1 MASPLRGASQGSVPD
16 DEALPSLVGSTPAS
30 GPHRRLIFLALAATM
45 GSLLFGYD
53 TGVIAG
59 ALPYMYLPQAAGGL
73 ALDAVSEG
81 IVTSVL
87 ALGAAL
93 GALIGGHVTDR
104 IGRRGNLLVLALVF
118 VVGTVGCALSPN
130 LAILCVFRLVLGWA
144 VGGASSTVPLYL
156 SETAPKRV
164 RGPLVALDQFMIVF
178 GQLLA
183 VSMNAVVARIHS
195 GPEVVVSQDPSG
207 AHAAGEV
214 LSWDTASSIVGLVV
228 SGGNGQAWRWM
239 LVLATV
245 PAIALWLGMRLM
257 PESPRWLGANERFLE
272 AIGALKQVR
281 EDDDEV
287 LTEVREMADL
297 RRGTTGGATGDWT
310 LRRVWRVR
318 WTRRVLLIGI
328 LLASFDQFTGI
339 NTAMWYMP
347 KILHGAGFG
356 TEDAITLNVV
366 TGLVATI
373 GAAVG
378 LWVVARFQRRHVG
391 MYQAAGIVFS
401 LLALAALFTQVAG
414 ADGREFEGVQ
424 VWVPWAILVVIS
436 VFVFFKQSGTVHWV
450 LLSEIFPAAIRGASQ
465 GVAVCANWLL
475 NGVVALTFPLMLQNL
490 GGTRTYLVF
499 AGLNVLAFLF
509 YWKLVPET
517 KGLSLEEVE
526 GQLEG
531 AVTDA

>member
-1 MASPLRGASQGSVPD
+1 MTSPLTGSPEGAVPD
-16 DEALPSLVGSTPAS
+16 DADLPSLVDGTPPS
-30 GPHRRLIFLALAATM
+30 GPRRKLLFLALAATM

-104 IGRRGNLLVLALVF
+104 IGRRANLLVLALVF
-118 VVGTVGCALSPN
+118 VVGTIGCALSPN
-130 LAILCVFRLVLGWA
+130 LAMLCLFRLVLGWA

-183 VSMNAVVARIHS
+183 VSMNAVIARIHS
-195 GPEVVVSQDPSG
+195 GPEVVVAQDPTGAHPSG
-207 AHAAGEV
+207 AI
-214 LSWDTASSIVGLVV
+214 LSWDTASSIVGLAV

-239 LVLATV
+239 LVLATI

-281 EDDDEV
+281 EDEDEV
-287 LTEVREMADL
+287 LSEVREMADL
-297 RRGTTGGATGDWT
+297 RRGTTGGATGEWN

-347 KILHGAGFG
+347 KILHAAGFG

-373 GAAVG
+373 GAAIG

-391 MYQAAGIVFS
+391 MYQAAGIVVS
-401 LLALAALFTQVAG
+401 LLALAALFTQVG
-414 ADGREFEGVQ
+414 GVDGGEFEGIQ
-424 VWVPWAILVVIS
+424 IWVPWSILIVIS
-436 VFVFFKQSGTVHWV
+436 VFVFVKQSGTVHWV

-517 KGLSLEEVE
+517 KGLSLEQVE
-526 GQLEG
+526 EQVERAADG
-531 AVTDA
+531 A